1 MNPDLR
7 KRAEEVLKQ
16 RGLPDKT
23 LYEKDLESLVE
34 ELGIYQIELEQQN
47 QELRDSQEELEKA
60 RNRWADLFNTAPVG
74 YFILDRKSVIQD
86 VNTTG
91 CRLLGVD
98 YGTLRGQN
106 FEKHIHPDYQDHFYF
121 HMRAL
126 MVANTPLSVDLK
138 MTRNFGSVFDARLT
152 SSSENV
158 GYMDSPLLRITL
170 TDISELKQAEAAVIH
185 GQRLSAIGEL
195 AYGVAHDLNNA
206 LQGILSSVDLALH
219 RCRICFNKGLLQT
232 IKGSSEDAAA
242 RVRQLQ
248 RFAGQYDRF
257 AESSR
262 LDFSSVIEDAVS
274 QSSPLWKG
282 GAEKAGVAINV
293 TSELQEG
300 LYIQGNAADLRLVF
314 FNLIKN
320 SVEALGR
327 GGSIT
332 LKTWREGEMVC
343 ALVADTGE
351 GMSAATAK
359 RLFQPFMTTKG
370 YEHGKGLGLSSAY
383 AIIREHRGEILLR
396 RSKPGE
402 GTALEIRLP
411 RAEEIIHPEDVFPSS
426 GTPSGREDVEPKKIL
441 WVDDEKVIRMSGQAM
456 LEELGHTAETAGTG
470 KEALEMIRQ
479 NRYDLI
485 ITDLGMPEMNGWQ
498 VAAAVKDMNLE
509 RVRLAIITGWGN
521 TFPDEKLKQNGVWKV
536 LSKPVVM
543 EDLERLIRSL

>member
-47 QELRDSQEELEKA
+47 QELRDSQEEVEKA
-60 RNRWADLFNTAPVG
+60 RNRWADLFNNAPVG

-86 VNTTG
+86 VNATG

-98 YGTLRGQN
+98 YGNLRGQG

-152 SSSENV
+152 SSSESV
-158 GYMDSPLLRITL
+158 GYMDAPLLRITL

-219 RCRICFNKGLLQT
+219 RCRICFNKGLLHT
-232 IKGSSEDAAA
+232 IKGSAEDAAA

-262 LDFSSVIEDAVS
+262 LDFSSIIEDAVS

-282 GAEKAGVAINV
+282 GAEKSGVAINV
-293 TSELQEG
+293 NKEIQER
-300 LYIQGNAADLRLVF
+300 LYVQGNAADLRLVF
-314 FNLIKN
+314 YNLIKN

-351 GMSAATAK
+351 GMSSATAK

-370 YEHGKGLGLSSAY
+370 YDHGKGLGLSSAY

-396 RSKPGE
+396 HSRPGE

-411 RAEEIIHPEDVFPSS
+411 RAEEIIHPEEVIS
-426 GTPSGREDVEPKKIL
+426 GETVSAGGKPEPKKIL

-456 LEELGHTAETAGTG
+456 LEELGHAADTAETG
-470 KEALEMIRQ
+470 KEALEMIRK
-479 NRYDLI
+479 NRYDLV

-498 VAAAVKDMNLE
+498 VAGAVKDLNLAG
-509 RVRLAIITGWGN
+509 VKVVIITGWGN
-521 TFPDEKLKQNGVWKV
+521 TFPDEKLKQSGVWKV

-543 EDLERLIRSL
+543 DDLDKLIRSL